1 MTSEPNE
8 QQKISIKQSRTFAW
22 RLLAYAKPYIGL
34 LTLSLILILIMAFA
48 VNTLPILIKHATDS
62 YLVGDALHETMSARS
77 RGLLKTGL
85 LYVAI
90 ALFGFLCRYGQGLL
104 TEWVGQ
110 RIIFDMRADV
120 FKKILRLDLP
130 FFDNNPVGRLMTR
143 VTSDVD
149 ALQRF
154 VTEGVVG
161 TVSDLFMLLGVLGF
175 MIYLSPP
182 MALSLII
189 ILIPLLLAL
198 GAVNHKLRQAHRDI
212 RTETSNT
219 NSFLQE
225 NITGMNTIQLF
236 NREKTARAD
245 FLELDKKLRTAHY
258 KEVKFFSLYWP
269 VLEFFQGATTI
280 LIIAIGGL
288 LLVNKS
294 PYMTIGVLVAYLAYV
309 REFFR
314 PLGSL
319 SDKASTFQQAMASAE
334 RIFGLLDTEETIKNP
349 TNPSDPAML
358 KGAIDFEHVWFAY
371 EDEHWIIQDF
381 NLSVKPS
388 ESIAIVGATGAGKS
402 TLISLLTRFYDVQRG
417 TVKVDGIDVRDFNK
431 EDLRRRIGIVLQ
443 EPFIFAG
450 SIYENIALLNP
461 EIDRAAVENA
471 AKMVNAHGFINSLP
485 NGYDEILTERGGGL
499 SLGQKQLLVMART
512 VAQSPD
518 MLFVLDEATASVDTA
533 TEILIQDALNK
544 LIESRTSI
552 IIAHRLSTIR
562 HVDRILVMKHGKL
575 VDQGTH
581 DELMAHG
588 GYYHQLYTLLLHEQT
603 SETAP
608 TKTEPIERSRNAE
621 APLNTNEVIER
632 SRNAGAP
639 LNRNE
644 VRDLT
649 KIKISQIK
657 E

>member
-1 MTSEPNE
+1 MTPDTDKK
-8 QQKISIKQSRTFAW
+8 QKISIKQSRTFAW
-22 RLLAYAKPYIGL
+22 RLLAYAKPYTSWIA
-34 LTLSLILILIMAFA
+34 LSLTLILIMAFA

-62 YLVGDALHETMSARS
+62 YLIGNAIQQEIDLRTE
-77 RGLLKTGL
+77 GLLKIGI
-85 LYVAI
+85 LYIAI
-90 ALFGFLCRYGQGLL
+90 ALFGFLCRYAQGLL
-104 TEWVGQ
+104 TEWIGQ

-161 TVSDLFMLLGVLGF
+161 TVSDIFMLLGVLGF

-182 MALSLII
+182 MALALII
-189 ILIPLLLAL
+189 ILIPLILSL
-198 GAVNHKLRQAHRDI
+198 GAVNRKLRQAHRDI
-212 RTETSNT
+212 RTQTSNT

-245 FLELDKKLRTAHY
+245 FLEYDKNLRSAHY

-269 VLEFFQGATTI
+269 VLELFQGITTV
-280 LIIAIGGL
+280 LIIATGGL
-288 LLVNKS
+288 LLINKS
-294 PYMTIGVLVAYLAYV
+294 PYMTIGVLIAYLAYI

-319 SDKASTFQQAMASAE
+319 SDKASTFQQAMASSE
-334 RIFGLLDTEETIKNP
+334 RIFKLLDTEETIKNP
-349 TNPSDPAML
+349 AIPVNPQML
-358 KGAIDFEHVWFAY
+358 KGAIDFNKVWFAY
-371 EDEHWIIQDF
+371 EDEHWIIRDF
-381 NLSVKPS
+381 NLSVSPG

-402 TLISLLTRFYDVQRG
+402 TLISLLARFYDVQRG
-417 TVKVDGIDVRDFNK
+417 TIKIDNIDVRDFNK

-450 SIYENIALLNP
+450 SIYENITLLNP
-461 EIDRAAVENA
+461 EIDKTAAEAA
-471 AKMVNAHGFINSLP
+471 AKMVNAHDFISSLP
-485 NGYDEILTERGGGL
+485 NGYNEILTERGGGL

-512 VAQSPD
+512 IAQSPD

-544 LIESRTSI
+544 LIQTRTSI

-575 VDQGTH
+575 VAQGTH
-581 DELMAHG
+581 DELMEQG
-588 GYYHQLYTLLLHEQT
+588 GYYHQLYTLLLHEQG
-603 SETAP
+603 
-608 TKTEPIERSRNAE
+608 KTE
-621 APLNTNEVIER
+621 
-632 SRNAGAP
+632 
-639 LNRNE
+639 
-644 VRDLT
+644 
-649 KIKISQIK
+649 
-657 E
+657 

>member
-1 MTSEPNE
+1 MNAAPDKKT
-8 QQKISIKQSRTFAW
+8 KISIKQSRTFAW
-22 RLLAYAKPYIGL
+22 RLLAYAKPYKGL
-34 LTLSLILILIMAFA
+34 LAISLTLILVMSFA

-62 YLVGDALHETMSARS
+62 YLVGDSMQLTIDARTQ
-77 RGLLKTGL
+77 GLLGIGL
-85 LYVAI
+85 LYIAI

-110 RIIFDMRADV
+110 KIIFDMRADV

-161 TVSDLFMLLGVLGF
+161 TVSDIFMLLGVLGF

-182 MALSLII
+182 MALALII
-189 ILIPLLLAL
+189 ILVPLVLSL
-198 GAVNHKLRQAHRDI
+198 GAVNRKLRQAHRDI
-212 RTETSNT
+212 RAQTSNT

-225 NITGMNTIQLF
+225 NITGMSTIQLF
-236 NREKTARAD
+236 NREPSSRAD
-245 FLELDKKLRTAHY
+245 FLEHDKNLRKAHY

-269 VLEFFQGATTI
+269 VLELFQGITTV
-280 LIIAIGGL
+280 LIIATGGL
-288 LLVNKS
+288 LLINKS
-294 PYMTIGVLVAYLAYV
+294 PHMTIGVLVAYLAYI

-319 SDKASTFQQAMASAE
+319 SDKASTFQQAMASSE

-349 TNPSDPAML
+349 EVPVNPEML
-358 KGAIDFEHVWFAY
+358 KGAIEFKNVWFAY

-381 NLSVKPS
+381 NLSVKPG

-402 TLISLLTRFYDVQRG
+402 TLISLLARFYDVQKG
-417 TVKVDGIDVRDFNK
+417 EVKVDDINVRNFNK
-431 EDLRRRIGIVLQ
+431 ENLRQRIGIVLQ

-450 SIYENIALLNP
+450 SVYENITLLNP
-461 EIDRAAVENA
+461 EVDRDAAEAA
-471 AKMVNAHGFINSLP
+471 AKMVNAHDFISSLP

-512 VAQSPD
+512 IAQSPD

-533 TEILIQDALNK
+533 TEVLIQDALNK
-544 LIESRTSI
+544 LIQTRTSI

-575 VDQGTH
+575 IDQGTH
-581 DELMAHG
+581 DELMEHG
-588 GYYHQLYTLLLHEQT
+588 GYYHQLYTLLLHEQ
-603 SETAP
+603 S
-608 TKTEPIERSRNAE
+608 SH
-621 APLNTNEVIER
+621 
-632 SRNAGAP
+632 
-639 LNRNE
+639 
-644 VRDLT
+644 
-649 KIKISQIK
+649 
-657 E
+657 